1 MNIIEKVVGDFGD
14 KRRWREYTA
23 RIKALPPGYR
33 TAAQAIERYLLH
45 FGATDGDIWLSAF
58 EDLADLFERAAA
70 DRTPVREIVG
80 SDPVDFVEDFAA
92 NYGGAAWINKERR
105 RLLEAVERAEQLEG
119 GAGA

>member
-23 RIKALPPGYR
+23 RLKALPPGCR

-58 EDLADLFERAAA
+58 ATVLAGVTIGDGA
-70 DRTPVREIVG
+70 IV
-80 SDPVDFVEDFAA
+80 A
-92 NYGGAAWINKERR
+92 
-105 RLLEAVERAEQLEG
+105 
-119 GAGA
+119 AGAVVTRDVEPSTVVRGVPARHIRKL